1 MKYILNKLHSRFT
14 ATHSG
19 SAMFDL
25 TNPALRK
32 KMVKA
37 KIFWNRYQTKYDL
50 KIFRICLELRK
61 LQLVN
66 HVFVDRNHFTNVVL
80 VRGGPA
86 TPIYDLEVF
95 PTMFNQ
101 DPRVLAVVS
110 GQRYEP
116 DDEDETLA
124 VMVEEENPEQL

>member
-1 MKYILNKLHSRFT
+1 
-14 ATHSG
+14 
-19 SAMFDL
+19 MFAI

-32 KMVKA
+32 KMLKA
-37 KIFWNRYQTKYDL
+37 KVFWNRYQTKYDL

-61 LQLVN
+61 MKLVSQ
-66 HVFVDRNHFTNVVL
+66 VFIDRTPLTNVVL

-86 TPIYDLEVF
+86 TPIYDLEIF

-116 DDEDETLA
+116 DEEDE
-124 VMVEEENPEQL
+124 VEAPEQLSAIAPIINHTNFLKNDSNR